1 MVIYA
6 ITIIFIIITIAAIYK
21 NNHPSYTESLTCN
34 KIKFNELVKVRK
46 FNKKNGNVVDTT
58 TILK

>member
-21 NNHPSYTESLTCN
+21 NNQPAYTESLTCN
-34 KIKFNELVKVRK
+34 KIKFNEIVRVRK
-46 FNKKNGNVVDTT
+46 FNKNNSNVVDTT